1 MVINRPKGLPSIEAI
16 RNYRIAENE
25 ALEQQV
31 SRMLLKPNT
40 WLRDAV
46 NYHRLSNR

>member
-1 MVINRPKGLPSIEAI
+1 MVIDRPSCLPSIEAI

-25 ALEQQV
+25 VLKQQV
-31 SRMLLKPNT
+31 SRTLLKSNT
-40 WLRDAV
+40 WLQDAV

>member
-1 MVINRPKGLPSIEAI
+1 MVIDRPKGLPSIEAI

-25 ALEQQV
+25 VLQQQI
-31 SRMLLKPNT
+31 SRMLLKSNT
-40 WLRDAV
+40 WLQDAV

>member
-1 MVINRPKGLPSIEAI
+1 MVIDRPKGLPSIEAI
-16 RNYRIAENE
+16 RNYRIAETE
-25 ALEQQV
+25 VLKQQV
-31 SRMLLKPNT
+31 SRMLLKSNT